1 MEIVK
6 VNVSNFAQ
14 EVTKSDKPVLLD
26 IYADWCGPCK
36 MLAPE
41 LEAFASETDSV
52 KVCKLNADE
61 STDLAMIYGVM
72 SIPTLLLFKD
82 GKEIA
87 RHVGGCEKQD
97 IADFCKANIE

>member
-6 VNVSNFAQ
+6 VNVNNFAQ

-41 LEAFASETDSV
+41 LEAFASETDSI

-97 IADFCKANIE
+97 IADFCKANLG

>member
-41 LEAFASETDSV
+41 LEAFASETDRYVS
-52 KVCKLNADE
+52 
-61 STDLAMIYGVM
+61 STPMKAQ
-72 SIPTLLLFKD
+72 TL
-82 GKEIA
+82 
-87 RHVGGCEKQD
+87 Q
-97 IADFCKANIE
+97 